1 MKNVELGLGAKRNR
15 VSSMGPP
22 PDISGR
28 IAAIAGDNP
37 TDGSCGLTR
46 SIHSGS
52 VRAYDELVV
61 RGVGNIIMS
70 TENKATHHA
79 HARLAKTRADL
90 ERLRDSKQPVIETID
105 IASLQVDESYGEDCD
120 PYNST
125 GQFLADALKKKYDD

>member
-1 MKNVELGLGAKRNR
+1 MKNVELGLGAKRNS
-15 VSSMGPP
+15 VSSMNSPLAM
-22 PDISGR
+22 SGR

-37 TDGSCGLTR
+37 TNGSCGPTR

-70 TENKATHHA
+70 TENKATQHA

-90 ERLRDSKQPVIETID
+90 ERLRDGKQPVIETID
-105 IASLQVDESYGEDCD
+105 VASLQVDESFGEDCD